1 MPTNYPATPDLV
13 ALDAKAVHTS
23 VDLLAKLTDQDLDR
37 LTPCRGWTL
46 YGLLA
51 HMTSQHHGF
60 ASSAR
65 GEADLA
71 QWRTRSLGDD
81 PVATYRAA
89 ADDVL
94 EAFAAD
100 DLADRKVVLPE
111 FSLTMTLPALQA
123 VGFHLVDYV
132 VHAWD
137 VARSLDLPVEFEP
150 DVLEAALGIARAVPN
165 DASRLAPGAAF
176 APAVDSIEGGSTL
189 DEIVA
194 LLGRSPAWPR

>member
-1 MPTNYPATPDLV
+1 MPTNYPASQDLV
-13 ALDAKAVHTS
+13 DLDAKAVRTS
-23 VDLLAKLTDQDLDR
+23 VDLVAKITDQDLDR

-51 HMTSQHHGF
+51 HMTTQHHGF

-71 QWRTRSLGDD
+71 LWRTRSLGDD

-89 ADDVL
+89 AHDVL
-94 EAFAAD
+94 AAFAAD

-137 VARSLDLPVEFEP
+137 VARALDLPVDFDD
-150 DVLEAALGIARAVPN
+150 DVLEAALGIAKAVPN
-165 DASRLAPGAAF
+165 DDASRLAPGAAF
-176 APAVDSIEGGSTL
+176 APAVESSGGSTL

>member
-1 MPTNYPATPDLV
+1 MSTNYPSNQDLV
-13 ALDAKAVHTS
+13 ALDAEAVRTS
-23 VDLLAKLTDQDLDR
+23 VDLVAKITDQDLDR

-51 HMTSQHHGF
+51 HMTAQHHGF

-65 GEADLA
+65 GEADPVL
-71 QWRTRSLGDD
+71 WRTRSLGDD

-94 EAFAAD
+94 AAFAAD

-111 FSLTMTLPALQA
+111 FSLTMTLPALQV

-137 VARSLDLPVEFEP
+137 VARTLDLPVDFEP
-150 DVLEAALGIARAVPN
+150 AVLEAALGVARAVPN
-165 DASRLAPGAAF
+165 DASRLAPGAPF
-176 APAVDSIEGGSTL
+176 APAVESSGGSTL

>member
-1 MPTNYPATPDLV
+1 MHTNDPDLV
-13 ALDAKAVHTS
+13 ALDAKAVRAT
-23 VDLLAKLTDQDLDR
+23 VDLVAKVTDQDLDR

-51 HMTSQHHGF
+51 HMVTQHHGF
-60 ASSAR
+60 ASAAR

-71 QWRTRSLGDD
+71 LWRLRSLGDD

-94 EAFAAD
+94 AAFAAD
-100 DLADRKVVLPE
+100 DLPDRKVVLAE

-137 VARSLDLPVEFEP
+137 VARTLDVAVDLDQ
-150 DVLEAALGIARAVPN
+150 DVLDAALGIAKAVPN
-165 DASRLAPGAAF
+165 DETRLAPGAAF
-176 APAVDSIEGGSTL
+176 APAVEWSGGSTL

-194 LLGRSPAWPR
+194 LLGRSPTWPR